1 MEKGHI
7 KLTERGQD
15 MDHSNR
21 SSPKSARRP
30 CHRYRQD
37 FFMTGIWKYQE
48 MLLVDAGNT
57 FIKWALTHAERPF
70 APGSVVWKEFG
81 AVRHHDLSSLKNTW
95 QDLHR
100 KSPFE
105 RVIIS
110 NVAGQNLGNTLFEF
124 LTSLEPRPQKIDW
137 FYSAPS
143 LAGVQNTYLD
153 YRKLGSDRFAS
164 MVGARGLFP
173 EQALI
178 VVTAGTATTI
188 DALTP
193 DGTFMG
199 GMILPGLKLMAESLA
214 QNTAQ
219 LPEVSQNNAGISC
232 FANETGNA
240 IISGCINAQAGAIE
254 RAVTDHGK
262 HFDNIQCLLSG
273 GAARYI
279 APNLSIPYRIVD
291 NLVLI
296 GLHRSSI

>member
-1 MEKGHI
+1 
-7 KLTERGQD
+7 
-15 MDHSNR
+15 
-21 SSPKSARRP
+21 
-30 CHRYRQD
+30 
-37 FFMTGIWKYQE
+37 

-57 FIKWALTHAERPF
+57 FIKWAVTHPDQSFSAE
-70 APGSVVWKEFG
+70 SISWKEFG
-81 AVRHHDLSSLKNTW
+81 AVRHHELSSLKDTW
-95 QDLHR
+95 QTLHR
-100 KSPFE
+100 TSPFE

-110 NVAGQNLGNTLFEF
+110 NVAGQNLGNTIFDF
-124 LTSLEPRPQKIDW
+124 LRALEPGLQKIDW

-143 LAGVQNTYLD
+143 LAGIQNTYLD

-164 MVGARGLFP
+164 MVGARALHP

-188 DALTP
+188 DAISP

-219 LPEVSQNNAGISC
+219 LPEVGQHNSKINY

-240 IISGCINAQAGAIE
+240 ILSGCINAQAGAIE
-254 RAVTDHGK
+254 RAITEHRK
-262 HFDNIQCLLSG
+262 QYDNVQCLLSG

-279 APNLSIPYRIVD
+279 APNLSLPHRIID

-296 GLHRSSI
+296 GLHRSSIQ

>member
-1 MEKGHI
+1 
-7 KLTERGQD
+7 
-15 MDHSNR
+15 
-21 SSPKSARRP
+21 
-30 CHRYRQD
+30 
-37 FFMTGIWKYQE
+37 

-57 FIKWALTHAERPF
+57 FVKWALTHSSESFTPESIR
-70 APGSVVWKEFG
+70 WKEFG
-81 AVRHHDLSSLKNTW
+81 AVRHHELSSLKDTW
-95 QDLHR
+95 QNLHR

-105 RVIIS
+105 RVLIS
-110 NVAGQNLGNTLFEF
+110 NVAGQNLGNTIFDF
-124 LTSLEPRPQKIDW
+124 LVALEPKPRKIDW

-143 LAGVQNTYLD
+143 LAGIKNTYLD

-164 MVGARGLFP
+164 MVGARALHPG
-173 EQALI
+173 QALV

-188 DALTP
+188 DAISP

-219 LPEVSQNNAGISC
+219 LPEVAQNNSKISH

-240 IISGCINAQAGAIE
+240 ILSGCINAQAGAIE
-254 RAVTDHGK
+254 RAVNDHRK
-262 HFDNIQCLLSG
+262 QFDNVQCLLSG

-279 APNLSIPYRIVD
+279 APNLSIPHRIID

-296 GLHRSSI
+296 GLHRSSTQQAL